1 MNWAT
6 FVFTLII
13 YLLSFSKYSAKS
25 EKLQKIDLSKGHNS
39 YKGGQIVMK
48 ICRQVEL
55 NKLNISSSKSFSLSA
70 MVTISEAENLKKCHF
85 WPLKGNNSYKTS
97 SDNFDPMETFVEL
110 LILKKEGAFRFSLSI
125 IVLEI

>member
-1 MNWAT
+1 
-6 FVFTLII
+6 
-13 YLLSFSKYSAKS
+13 
-25 EKLQKIDLSKGHNS
+25 
-39 YKGGQIVMK
+39 MK
-48 ICRQVEL
+48 ICRLVEL

-85 WPLKGNNSYKTS
+85 LPLKGNNSYKAS

-110 LILKKEGAFRFSLSI
+110 LILKMEGSFRFSLSI